1 MYYEDRNQVKV
12 NTTVSIPFG
21 TISWIVWIVF
31 MILYYGVKVDWLT
44 PFWVWFPFW
53 LPFAVAGAF
62 LVIALICALIIAA
75 FDN

>member
-1 MYYEDRNQVKV
+1 MYDDRNQVKV

-53 LPFAVAGAF
+53 LPFALAGAAF
-62 LVIALICALIIAA
+62 VLVFIIAIILA
-75 FDN
+75 ALDN